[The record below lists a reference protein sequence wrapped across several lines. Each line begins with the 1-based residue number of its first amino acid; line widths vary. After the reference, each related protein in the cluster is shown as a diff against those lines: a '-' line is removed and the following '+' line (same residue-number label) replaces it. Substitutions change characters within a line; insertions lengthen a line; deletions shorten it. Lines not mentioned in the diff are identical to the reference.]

1 MKNMKLTISSLLLSL
16 FLMMPLSAVTIKMG
30 SLFPEG
36 TEWDRSL
43 RKIAQEW
50 KEISDGRVNL
60 KIYAGGIAGS
70 EEDMVRKMRIGQLD
84 AAVLT
89 SVGMNKIVSDCLV
102 FSLPFFIQNEEE
114 LDFALKELTPI
125 FDDDFNEKGFEVLLW
140 SKSGWINFF
149 SRQDVLTPEDIRKT
163 KMGVSPGDEE
173 MFEAFKA
180 LNFNVVPLNIN
191 DTLMGLQSGMIDTV
205 YTAPIGAAAYQWFAL
220 ANHMNPIDV
229 LPVIGGIVL
238 SERAWKKIP
247 AKYHEE
253 LKASMRSI
261 VEEGFAREAEK
272 LNGQAMDVMKKNG
285 LVISDVTDED
295 RQAWYELFA
304 GDYWMIVG
312 NDKAVSPEVYKEVK
326 TRLEAFRAGQ

>member
-1 MKNMKLTISSLLLSL
+1 MKNRKTTISLLLLL
-16 FLMMPLSAVTIKMG
+16 FLMMMPLSAITIKMG

-43 RKIAQEW
+43 RKIVQEW
-50 KEISDGRVNL
+50 KEITDGRVNL

-89 SVGMNKIVSDCLV
+89 SIGMNKIVSDCLV

-114 LDFALKELTPI
+114 LDFVLKELTPI

-149 SRQDVLTPEDIRKT
+149 SSQEVHTPEDIRKT

-173 MFEAFKA
+173 MIEAFKA
-180 LNFNVVPLNIN
+180 LKFNVVPLNLN

-220 ANHMNPIDV
+220 APYMNPLNV

-238 SERAWKKIP
+238 SDRAWKKIP
-247 AKYHEE
+247 AQYHEE

-272 LNGQAMDVMKKNG
+272 LNNQAMDVMKENG
-285 LVISDVTDED
+285 LVISEITEED
-295 RQAWYELFA
+295 KQAWYDLFD

-312 NDKAVSPEVYKEVK
+312 DDKAVAPEVYQEVK
-326 TRLEAFRAGQ
+326 ARLEAFRAGK